1 MKTFTA
7 TFDIETAIGW
17 ELYKSSL
24 ANQLLDRAADAPDCP
39 QEIRDSAWT
48 GEVEVKD
55 KQFVVT
61 LTEGEK
67 E

>member
-7 TFDIETAIGW
+7 TFDIDTAIGW
-17 ELYKSSL
+17 ELYKRSL
-24 ANQLLDRAADAPDCP
+24 ADKLIEQAAGHFDCP
-39 QEIRDSAWT
+39 GEIIDSAYT

-61 LTEGEK
+61 LTEGE
-67 E
+67 ET